1 MREILSGKPSSMVS
15 KFKINLILG
24 FSSNALI
31 ECYLF
36 NILSLSIAKNNEL
49 LSQYIRKH
57 KHVMFLDNENISEK
71 IDYIFKNYKKLLQHY
86 KTMVWD

>member
-1 MREILSGKPSSMVS
+1 MINLFEIVS

-57 KHVMFLDNENISEK
+57 KHVMFLDSENISEK
-71 IDYIFKNYKKLLQHY
+71 IDYIF
-86 KTMVWD
+86 